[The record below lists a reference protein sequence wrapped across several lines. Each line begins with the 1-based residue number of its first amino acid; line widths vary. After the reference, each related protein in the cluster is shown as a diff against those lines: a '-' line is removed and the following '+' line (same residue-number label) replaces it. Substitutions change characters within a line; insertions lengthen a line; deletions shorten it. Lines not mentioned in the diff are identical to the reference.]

1 MKKEKI
7 KDFLKNNKK
16 GVLIGVAVI
25 IILLVVGIIILLN
38 VDKKPD
44 DEKKP
49 GNDKVIS
56 DEETIEEEYGFSKE
70 DAIEVIK
77 KIYLSDNYEF
87 SAEARED
94 NMWIVTVK
102 NIETGSETKY
112 VVDPNNGTHQ
122 EIFESE
128 SDE

>member
-77 KIYLSDNYEF
+77 KI
-87 SAEARED
+87 
-94 NMWIVTVK
+94 
-102 NIETGSETKY
+102 TKL
-112 VVDPNNGTHQ
+112 PKSKILTLM
-122 EIFESE
+122 
-128 SDE
+128 